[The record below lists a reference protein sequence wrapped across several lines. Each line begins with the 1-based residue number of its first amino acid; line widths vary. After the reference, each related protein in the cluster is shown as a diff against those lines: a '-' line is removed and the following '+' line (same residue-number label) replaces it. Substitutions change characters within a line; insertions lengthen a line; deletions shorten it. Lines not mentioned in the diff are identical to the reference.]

1 MSEDGAPE
9 YPDGLPP
16 EEIPIG
22 PIIRAGT
29 LSTLAIQSVL
39 PWLRRAGL
47 ADAPRDA
54 RILMAAAWG
63 LELGALPGRI
73 RDPLDAK
80 AAARFDELVKRR
92 LQREPVSHLLGKR
105 HFMTRTLKVSGAVL
119 DPRPETEVLIR
130 QALAEPYTRVLDLGT
145 GSGAILCTLLAEAR
159 GIATG
164 VGVDTSEE
172 ICQIAY
178 DNSLAFGLEETAEIF
193 ISDWFEWVEGQ
204 YDLIV
209 TNPPYIAADEMPGL
223 SPEVRLWEP
232 YFALTD
238 GADGLSA
245 YRRIAQ
251 DLPRFLTPGGRF
263 LCEIGPTQAEAVSA
277 LLREAGLVGLAVHR
291 DLDGRDRVVEARMP
305 A

>member
-1 MSEDGAPE
+1 MSEDTVPE
-9 YPDGLPP
+9 YPDGIPAQ
-16 EEIPIG
+16 EIPG
-22 PIIRAGT
+22 NPIIRAGT
-29 LSTLAIQSVL
+29 VSAMAIQSVL
-39 PWLRRAGL
+39 PWLRRAGV

-54 RILMAAAWG
+54 RLLMAEAWG
-63 LELGALPGRI
+63 IELGALPTRI
-73 RDPLDAK
+73 RDPLDAR
-80 AAARFDELVKRR
+80 AAARFDDLVKRR
-92 LQREPVSHLLGKR
+92 MQREPVSHLLGRR
-105 HFMTRTLKVSGAVL
+105 HFMTRTLLVNADVL

-130 QALAEPYTRVLDLGT
+130 QALAEPYSRVLDLGT

-159 GIATG
+159 GTATG

-172 ICQIAY
+172 ICQVAY
-178 DNSLAFGLEETAEIF
+178 DNSRSFGVEEAMEIF

-204 YDLIV
+204 FDLIV
-209 TNPPYIAADEMPGL
+209 TNPPYIAADEMPDL
-223 SPEVRLWEP
+223 SAEVRLWEP

-238 GADGLSA
+238 GADGLGA

-277 LLREAGLVGLAVHR
+277 TLRDAGLVGLAVHP